1 MLCFCRECWSQEADA
16 RGRGEA
22 NSRGGWEVLSRK
34 VAFALLLECLDVTWE
49 DGRKTSS
56 GWGHGLSQ
64 SAEGGRSWGPRG
76 DVRTS
81 EAERMRMWTE
91 CGRGLAHGS
100 KRHRTVAL
108 ATHFLLTGNF
118 CRESLSFLDLV
129 SSGKPRW

>member
-1 MLCFCRECWSQEADA
+1 MG
-16 RGRGEA
+16 GRIVQD
-22 NSRGGWEVLSRK
+22 GGTR
-34 VAFALLLECLDVTWE
+34 CLKD
-49 DGRKTSS
+49 RR
-56 GWGHGLSQ
+56 
-64 SAEGGRSWGPRG
+64 AEGGRSWGPRG

-91 CGRGLAHGS
+91 CGQGQAHGS
-100 KRHRTVAL
+100 RRHRTVAL